1 MTTRRLYR
9 PPPNCATPSQV
20 PPVAEGVAI
29 SVAGFDGRVIAT
41 ISRRLE
47 SSRDTSDESVVSV
60 VSVVSV
66 EGDVDL
72 DTAPLLEQALLMAIN
87 DRPRTCLELDHVD
100 FFSAA
105 GVSVLLKAHR
115 HAAGLGHSFALHGV
129 HGITER
135 VLSIMGLD
143 RAFPSIN

>member
-1 MTTRRLYR
+1 MTIRHLYR
-9 PPPNCATPSQV
+9 PPPDCATPSLV

-47 SSRDTSDESVVSV
+47 SVGDRTDDAPVSV
-60 VSVVSV
+60 VSVD
-66 EGDVDL
+66 GDVDL

-87 DRPRTCLELDHVD
+87 DRPRTCLDLDHVE

-105 GVSVLLKAHR
+105 GVNVLLKAHR
-115 HAAGLGHSFALHGV
+115 HASGLGHSLALHGV
-129 HGITER
+129 HGLTER

-143 RAFPSIN
+143 RTFPKIG